1 MSSRTRDTTQP
12 QHSTA
17 FQNDQEQKQSHEEQK
32 LFNWNKNLMGTE
44 VSLISELLY
53 KLSNVFILF
62 VSILC
67 KLIFMFIMYNVNR
80 VVTRLD

>member
-1 MSSRTRDTTQP
+1 
-12 QHSTA
+12 
-17 FQNDQEQKQSHEEQK
+17 
-32 LFNWNKNLMGTE
+32 MGTE